1 MRKKILCTICIR
13 SGSKGVKNKNIK
25 IINNKPLVYYS
36 FIAAKKTNIFSNIFV
51 SSDSKNFLSICKK
64 FGANDLVKRHKIL
77 SNDNIFVEPED
88 RKLGL
93 VVQEKVLFPHLN
105 VQANVEFGITSDDK
119 KNEKCIEMLKKFH
132 ISNLTDKYPH
142 EISGGEA
149 QRVALART
157 LVTKPSV
164 LLLDEPFN
172 GLDQGLKNEIYPDIK
187 KILKENKMTTI
198 MVSHD
203 LSEVKSLSNK
213 IYELNNATLKTY
225 ES

>member
-1 MRKKILCTICIR
+1 MKKNLLNLKEVYFEVNSNLVLEDINLDIDEGNFVSIIGK
-13 SGSKGVKNKNIK
+13 SGSGKTTLLK
-25 IINNKPLVYYS
+25 IISGL
-36 FIAAKKTNIFSNIFV
+36 KKQTKGTII
-51 SSDSKNFLSICKK
+51 L
-64 FGANDLVKRHKIL
+64 NDKIL
-77 SNDNIFVEPED
+77 SNDDIFVEPED

-105 VQANVEFGITSDDK
+105 VQDNVEFGIASDDK

-132 ISNLTDKYPH
+132 ISNLIDKYPH

-172 GLDQGLKNEIYPDIK
+172 GLDQGLKDEIYPDIK
-187 KILKENKMTTI
+187 RILKENKMTTI

-203 LSEVKSLSNK
+203 LNEVKSLSNK
-213 IYELNNATLKTY
+213 IYELNNATLSTY

>member
-1 MRKKILCTICIR
+1 MKKNLLKLKEVCFEVNSNLVLEDINLDIDEGNFVSIIGK
-13 SGSKGVKNKNIK
+13 SGSGKTTLLK
-25 IINNKPLVYYS
+25 IISGLKKPTKGTVIL
-36 FIAAKKTNIFSNIFV
+36 
-51 SSDSKNFLSICKK
+51 
-64 FGANDLVKRHKIL
+64 NDKIL
-77 SNDNIFVEPED
+77 SNDGIFVEPED

-105 VQANVEFGITSDDK
+105 VQDNVEFGIASDDK
-119 KNEKCIEMLKKFH
+119 KNEKCIEMLKNFH
-132 ISNLTDKYPH
+132 ISNLIDKYPH

-172 GLDQGLKNEIYPDIK
+172 GLDQGLKDEIYPDIK
-187 KILKENKMTTI
+187 RILKENKMTTI

-203 LSEVKSLSNK
+203 LNEVKSLSNK
-213 IYELNNATLKTY
+213 IYELNNATLKAY

>member
-1 MRKKILCTICIR
+1 MKKNLLKLKEVYFEINSNIVLEDINLDIDEGNFVSIIGK
-13 SGSKGVKNKNIK
+13 SGSGKTTLLK
-25 IINNKPLVYYS
+25 IISGL
-36 FIAAKKTNIFSNIFV
+36 KKQTKGTVIL
-51 SSDSKNFLSICKK
+51 D
-64 FGANDLVKRHKIL
+64 DKIL
-77 SNDNIFVEPED
+77 SNDGIFVEPED

-105 VQANVEFGITSDDK
+105 VQDNVQFGIASDDK

-132 ISNLTDKYPH
+132 ISDLIDKYPH

-172 GLDQGLKNEIYPDIK
+172 GLDQGLKDEIYPDIK
-187 KILKENKMTTI
+187 RILKENKMTTI

-203 LSEVKSLSNK
+203 LNEVKSLSNK
-213 IYELNNATLKTY
+213 IYELNNATLRKY

>member
-1 MRKKILCTICIR
+1 MKKNYLNLHKIHYVVNSNIILKDVDLTVEKGEFISIIGKSGSGKTTLLKIISGLIKQTSGEISLNNKILA
-13 SGSKGVKNKNIK
+13 
-25 IINNKPLVYYS
+25 NN
-36 FIAAKKTNIFSNIFV
+36 
-51 SSDSKNFLSICKK
+51 DS
-64 FGANDLVKRHKIL
+64 
-77 SNDNIFVEPED
+77 FVEPEN

-105 VQANVEFGITSDDK
+105 VQSNVEFGISSDIEK
-119 KNEKCIEMLKKFH
+119 KEKSIEMLKKFH
-132 ISNLTDKYPH
+132 ISNLKDKYPH

-172 GLDQGLKNEIYPDIK
+172 GLDQELKDEIYPVIK
-187 KILKENKMTTI
+187 NILKTNKMTTI

-203 LSEVKSLSNK
+203 LKEVKRLSAKVYN
-213 IYELNNATLKTY
+213 LNNAVLNKY

>member
-1 MRKKILCTICIR
+1 MKKNLLNLKEVYYEVNSNLVLEDINLDIDEGNFVSIIGK
-13 SGSKGVKNKNIK
+13 SGSGKTTLLK
-25 IINNKPLVYYS
+25 IISGL
-36 FIAAKKTNIFSNIFV
+36 KKQTKGTVI
-51 SSDSKNFLSICKK
+51 L
-64 FGANDLVKRHKIL
+64 NDKIL
-77 SNDNIFVEPED
+77 SNDGIFVEPED

-105 VQANVEFGITSDDK
+105 VQDNVQFGIASDDK

-132 ISNLTDKYPH
+132 ISDLIDKYPH

-157 LVTKPSV
+157 LITKPSV

-172 GLDQGLKNEIYPDIK
+172 GLDQGLKDEIYPDIK
-187 KILKENKMTTI
+187 RILKENKMTTI

-203 LSEVKSLSNK
+203 LNEVKSLSNK
-213 IYELNNATLKTY
+213 IYELNNATLRTY

>member
-1 MRKKILCTICIR
+1 MKKNLLKLKEVYFEINSNIVLEDINLDIDEGNFVSIIGK
-13 SGSKGVKNKNIK
+13 SGSGKTTLLK
-25 IINNKPLVYYS
+25 IISGL
-36 FIAAKKTNIFSNIFV
+36 KKQTKGTVI
-51 SSDSKNFLSICKK
+51 L
-64 FGANDLVKRHKIL
+64 NDKIL
-77 SNDNIFVEPED
+77 SNDGIFVEPED

-105 VQANVEFGITSDDK
+105 VQDNVQFGIASDDK

-132 ISNLTDKYPH
+132 ISDLIDKYPH

-172 GLDQGLKNEIYPDIK
+172 GLDQGLKDEIYPDIK
-187 KILKENKMTTI
+187 RILKENKMTTI

-203 LSEVKSLSNK
+203 LNEVKSLSNK
-213 IYELNNATLKTY
+213 IYELNNATLRTY

>member
-1 MRKKILCTICIR
+1 MKKNLLKLKEVCFEVNSNLVLEDINLDIDEGNFVSIIGK
-13 SGSKGVKNKNIK
+13 SGSGKTTLLK
-25 IINNKPLVYYS
+25 IISGLKKPTKGTVIL
-36 FIAAKKTNIFSNIFV
+36 
-51 SSDSKNFLSICKK
+51 
-64 FGANDLVKRHKIL
+64 NDKIL
-77 SNDNIFVEPED
+77 SNDGIFVEPED

-105 VQANVEFGITSDDK
+105 VQDNVEFGIASDDK
-119 KNEKCIEMLKKFH
+119 KNEKCIEMLKNFH
-132 ISNLTDKYPH
+132 ISNLIDKYPH

-172 GLDQGLKNEIYPDIK
+172 GLDQGLKDEIYPDIK
-187 KILKENKMTTI
+187 RILKENKMTTI

-203 LSEVKSLSNK
+203 LNEVKSLSNE
-213 IYELNNATLKTY
+213 IYELNNATLKAY

>member
-1 MRKKILCTICIR
+1 MKKNLLKLKEVYFEVNSNLVLKDINLDIDEGNFVSIIGK
-13 SGSKGVKNKNIK
+13 SGSGKTTLLK
-25 IINNKPLVYYS
+25 IISGLKKPTKGTVIL
-36 FIAAKKTNIFSNIFV
+36 
-51 SSDSKNFLSICKK
+51 
-64 FGANDLVKRHKIL
+64 NDKIL
-77 SNDNIFVEPED
+77 SSDGIFVEPED

-105 VQANVEFGITSDDK
+105 VQDNVQFGIASDDK

-132 ISNLTDKYPH
+132 ISDLIDKYPH

-172 GLDQGLKNEIYPDIK
+172 GLDQGLKDEIYPDIK
-187 KILKENKMTTI
+187 RILKENKMTTI

-203 LSEVKSLSNK
+203 LNEVKSLSNK
-213 IYELNNATLKTY
+213 IYELNNATLRKY

>member
-1 MRKKILCTICIR
+1 MKKNLLKLKEVYFEVNSNLVLKDINLDIDEGNFVSIIGK
-13 SGSKGVKNKNIK
+13 SGSGKTTLLK
-25 IINNKPLVYYS
+25 IISGLKKPTKGTVIL
-36 FIAAKKTNIFSNIFV
+36 
-51 SSDSKNFLSICKK
+51 
-64 FGANDLVKRHKIL
+64 NDKIL
-77 SNDNIFVEPED
+77 SSDGIFVEPED

-105 VQANVEFGITSDDK
+105 VQDNVEFGIASDDK

-132 ISNLTDKYPH
+132 ISDLIDKYPH

-172 GLDQGLKNEIYPDIK
+172 GLDQGLKDEIYPDIK
-187 KILKENKMTTI
+187 RILKENKMTTI

-203 LSEVKSLSNK
+203 LNEVKSLSNK
-213 IYELNNATLKTY
+213 IYELNNATLRKY

>member
-1 MRKKILCTICIR
+1 LKKNLLKLKEVYFEVNSNLVLKDINLDIDEGNFVSIIGK
-13 SGSKGVKNKNIK
+13 SGSGKTTLLK
-25 IINNKPLVYYS
+25 IISGL
-36 FIAAKKTNIFSNIFV
+36 KKQTKGTVI
-51 SSDSKNFLSICKK
+51 L
-64 FGANDLVKRHKIL
+64 NDKIL
-77 SNDNIFVEPED
+77 SNDGIFVEPED

-105 VQANVEFGITSDDK
+105 VQDNVQFGIASDDK

-132 ISNLTDKYPH
+132 ISDLIDKYPH

-172 GLDQGLKNEIYPDIK
+172 GLDQGLKDEIYPDIK
-187 KILKENKMTTI
+187 RILKENKMTTI

-203 LSEVKSLSNK
+203 LNEVKSLSNK
-213 IYELNNATLKTY
+213 IYELNNATLRKY

>member
-1 MRKKILCTICIR
+1 MKKNLLKLKEVYFEVNSNLVLKDINLDIDEGNFVSIIGK
-13 SGSKGVKNKNIK
+13 SGSGKTTLLK
-25 IINNKPLVYYS
+25 IISGL
-36 FIAAKKTNIFSNIFV
+36 KKQTKGTVI
-51 SSDSKNFLSICKK
+51 L
-64 FGANDLVKRHKIL
+64 NDKIL
-77 SNDNIFVEPED
+77 SNDDIFVEPED

-105 VQANVEFGITSDDK
+105 VQDNVEFGIASDDK

-132 ISNLTDKYPH
+132 ISDLIDKYPH

-172 GLDQGLKNEIYPDIK
+172 GLDQGLKDEIYPDIK
-187 KILKENKMTTI
+187 RILKENKMTTI

-203 LSEVKSLSNK
+203 LNEVKSLSNK
-213 IYELNNATLKTY
+213 IYELNNATLRKY

>member
-1 MRKKILCTICIR
+1 MKKNLLKLKEVYFEVNSNLVLKDINLDIDEGNFVSIIGK
-13 SGSKGVKNKNIK
+13 SGSGKTTLLK
-25 IINNKPLVYYS
+25 IISGL
-36 FIAAKKTNIFSNIFV
+36 KKQTKGTII
-51 SSDSKNFLSICKK
+51 L
-64 FGANDLVKRHKIL
+64 NDKIL
-77 SNDNIFVEPED
+77 SNDDIFVEPED

-105 VQANVEFGITSDDK
+105 VQDNVQFGIASDDK

-132 ISNLTDKYPH
+132 ISDLIDKYPH

-172 GLDQGLKNEIYPDIK
+172 GLDQGLKDEIYPDIK
-187 KILKENKMTTI
+187 RILKENKMTTI

-203 LSEVKSLSNK
+203 LNEVKSLSNK

>member
-1 MRKKILCTICIR
+1 MKKNLLNLKEVYFEVNSNLVLEDINLDIDEGNFVSIIGK
-13 SGSKGVKNKNIK
+13 SGSGKTTLLK
-25 IINNKPLVYYS
+25 IISGL
-36 FIAAKKTNIFSNIFV
+36 KKQTKGTIV
-51 SSDSKNFLSICKK
+51 L
-64 FGANDLVKRHKIL
+64 NDKIL
-77 SNDNIFVEPED
+77 SNDDIFVEPED

-105 VQANVEFGITSDDK
+105 VQSNVEFGIASDDK

-132 ISNLTDKYPH
+132 ISDLIDKYPH

-172 GLDQGLKNEIYPDIK
+172 GLDQGLKDEIYPDIK
-187 KILKENKMTTI
+187 RILKENKMTTI

-203 LSEVKSLSNK
+203 LNEVKSLSNN
-213 IYELNNATLKTY
+213 IYELDNATLRKY

>member
-1 MRKKILCTICIR
+1 MKKNLLKLKEVYYEVNSNLVLEDINLDIDEGNFVSIIGK
-13 SGSKGVKNKNIK
+13 SGSGKTTLLK
-25 IINNKPLVYYS
+25 IISGLKKPTKGTVIL
-36 FIAAKKTNIFSNIFV
+36 
-51 SSDSKNFLSICKK
+51 
-64 FGANDLVKRHKIL
+64 NDKIL
-77 SNDNIFVEPED
+77 SSDGIFVEPED

-105 VQANVEFGITSDDK
+105 VQDNVEFGISSDDK

-132 ISNLTDKYPH
+132 ISDLIDKYPH

-172 GLDQGLKNEIYPDIK
+172 GLDQGLKDEIYPDIK
-187 KILKENKMTTI
+187 RILKENKMTTI
-198 MVSHD
+198 MVSHN
-203 LSEVKSLSNK
+203 LNEVKSLSNK
-213 IYELNNATLKTY
+213 IYELNNATLRTY

>member
-1 MRKKILCTICIR
+1 MKKNLLNLKEVYFEVNSNLVLKDINLDIDEGNFVSIIGK
-13 SGSKGVKNKNIK
+13 SGSGKTTLLK
-25 IINNKPLVYYS
+25 IISGL
-36 FIAAKKTNIFSNIFV
+36 KKQTKGTVI
-51 SSDSKNFLSICKK
+51 L
-64 FGANDLVKRHKIL
+64 NDKIL
-77 SNDNIFVEPED
+77 SNDGIFVEPED

-105 VQANVEFGITSDDK
+105 VQDNVQFGIASDDK

-132 ISNLTDKYPH
+132 ISDLIDKYPH

-172 GLDQGLKNEIYPDIK
+172 GLDQGLKDEIYPDIK
-187 KILKENKMTTI
+187 RILKENKMTTI

-203 LSEVKSLSNK
+203 LNEVKSLSNK
-213 IYELNNATLKTY
+213 IYELNNATLRKY

>member
-1 MRKKILCTICIR
+1 MKKNLLKLKEVCFEVNSNLVLEDINLDIDEGNFVSIIGK
-13 SGSKGVKNKNIK
+13 SGSGKTTLLK
-25 IINNKPLVYYS
+25 IISGLKKPTKGTVIL
-36 FIAAKKTNIFSNIFV
+36 
-51 SSDSKNFLSICKK
+51 
-64 FGANDLVKRHKIL
+64 NDKIL
-77 SNDNIFVEPED
+77 SNDGIFVEPED

-105 VQANVEFGITSDDK
+105 VQDNVEFGIASDDK
-119 KNEKCIEMLKKFH
+119 KNEKCIEMLKNFH
-132 ISNLTDKYPH
+132 ISNLIDKYPH

-172 GLDQGLKNEIYPDIK
+172 GLDQELKDEIYPDIK
-187 KILKENKMTTI
+187 RILKENKMTTI

-203 LSEVKSLSNK
+203 LNEVKSLSNK

>member
-1 MRKKILCTICIR
+1 MKKNLLKLKEVYFEVNSNIVLEDINLDIDEGNFVSIIGK
-13 SGSKGVKNKNIK
+13 SGSGKTTLLK
-25 IINNKPLVYYS
+25 IISGL
-36 FIAAKKTNIFSNIFV
+36 KKQTKGTVI
-51 SSDSKNFLSICKK
+51 L
-64 FGANDLVKRHKIL
+64 NDKIL
-77 SNDNIFVEPED
+77 SNDGIFVEPED

-105 VQANVEFGITSDDK
+105 VQDNVQFGIASDDK

-132 ISNLTDKYPH
+132 ISDLIDKYPH

-172 GLDQGLKNEIYPDIK
+172 GLDQGLKDEIYPDIK
-187 KILKENKMTTI
+187 RILKENKMTTI

-203 LSEVKSLSNK
+203 LNEVESLSNK
-213 IYELNNATLKTY
+213 IYELNNATLRKY

>member
-1 MRKKILCTICIR
+1 MKKNYLNLHKIHYVVNSNIILKDVDLTVEKGEFISIIGKSGSGKTTLLKIISGLIKQTSGEISLNNKILA
-13 SGSKGVKNKNIK
+13 
-25 IINNKPLVYYS
+25 NN
-36 FIAAKKTNIFSNIFV
+36 
-51 SSDSKNFLSICKK
+51 DS
-64 FGANDLVKRHKIL
+64 
-77 SNDNIFVEPED
+77 FVEPEN

-105 VQANVEFGITSDDK
+105 IQSNVEFGISSDIEK
-119 KNEKCIEMLKKFH
+119 KEKSIEMLKKFH
-132 ISNLTDKYPH
+132 ISNLKDKYPH

-172 GLDQGLKNEIYPDIK
+172 GLDQELKDEIYPDIK
-187 KILKENKMTTI
+187 NILKTNKITTI

-203 LSEVKSLSNK
+203 LKEVNKLSAKVYN
-213 IYELNNATLKTY
+213 LNNAVLNKY

>member
-1 MRKKILCTICIR
+1 MKKNYLNLHKIHYVVNSNIILKDVDLTVEKGEFISIIGKSGSGKTTLLKIISGLIKQTSGEISLNNKILA
-13 SGSKGVKNKNIK
+13 
-25 IINNKPLVYYS
+25 NN
-36 FIAAKKTNIFSNIFV
+36 
-51 SSDSKNFLSICKK
+51 DS
-64 FGANDLVKRHKIL
+64 
-77 SNDNIFVEPED
+77 FVEPEN

-105 VQANVEFGITSDDK
+105 IQSNVEFGISSDIEK
-119 KNEKCIEMLKKFH
+119 KEKSIEMLKKFH
-132 ISNLTDKYPH
+132 ISNLKDKYPH

-172 GLDQGLKNEIYPDIK
+172 GLDQELKDEIYPVIK
-187 KILKENKMTTI
+187 NILKTNKMTTI

-203 LSEVKSLSNK
+203 LKEVKRLSAKVYN
-213 IYELNNATLKTY
+213 LNNAALNKY

>member
-1 MRKKILCTICIR
+1 MKKNLLKLKEVCFEVNSNLVLEDINLDIDEGNFVSIIGK
-13 SGSKGVKNKNIK
+13 SGSGKTTLLK
-25 IINNKPLVYYS
+25 IISGLKKPTKGTVIL
-36 FIAAKKTNIFSNIFV
+36 
-51 SSDSKNFLSICKK
+51 
-64 FGANDLVKRHKIL
+64 NDKIL
-77 SNDNIFVEPED
+77 SNDGIFVEPED

-105 VQANVEFGITSDDK
+105 VQDNVEFGIASDDK
-119 KNEKCIEMLKKFH
+119 KNEKCIEMLKKLH
-132 ISNLTDKYPH
+132 ISDLIGKYPH

-157 LVTKPSV
+157 LVTKPRV

-172 GLDQGLKNEIYPDIK
+172 GLDQGLKDEIYPDIK
-187 KILKENKMTTI
+187 RILKENKMTTI

-203 LSEVKSLSNK
+203 LNEVKSLSNK
-213 IYELNNATLKTY
+213 IYELNNATLKAY